1 MSEQDLFN
9 DLSVTGVCCGLT
21 VSESGEGM
29 SWILLLLLSH
39 AGVSTTGTGGMSWI
53 LSSMLHTGVSA
64 VGTDGDRGGEYC
76 IVFTVCKSINSSF
89 TEYEA
94 ELLRGLILIFCSF
107 DKVANLAKRLSLE
120 ISIKSLIFVICLY
133 ILSILLPFFQTLSQL
148 IQRNISLSRLFNS
161 FDVKYDVAIVILLSV
176 LVYL

>member
-1 MSEQDLFN
+1 MDWQYLKNGKVCPGYCCCCCRTQEYQLLEQWYVLD
-9 DLSVTGVCCGLT
+9 T
-21 VSESGEGM
+21 VVNVAYSSIGWGEY
-29 SWILLLLLSH
+29 
-39 AGVSTTGTGGMSWI
+39 
-53 LSSMLHTGVSA
+53 
-64 VGTDGDRGGEYC
+64 RGGEYC

-107 DKVANLAKRLSLE
+107 DKVANLARRLSLE
-120 ISIKSLIFVICLY
+120 ISTKSLIFVICLY

-161 FDVKYDVAIVILLSV
+161 FGVKYDVAIVILLSV
-176 LVYL
+176 LAYLWLEMNQRFL

>member
-53 LSSMLHTGVSA
+53 LSSIMFHTGASA
-64 VGTDGDRGGEYC
+64 IGTDGDRGGEYC
-76 IVFTVCKSINSSF
+76 IVFTVSRSINSSF
-89 TEYEA
+89 TE
-94 ELLRGLILIFCSF
+94 
-107 DKVANLAKRLSLE
+107 
-120 ISIKSLIFVICLY
+120 
-133 ILSILLPFFQTLSQL
+133 
-148 IQRNISLSRLFNS
+148 
-161 FDVKYDVAIVILLSV
+161 
-176 LVYL
+176 

>member
-9 DLSVTGVCCGLT
+9 DLSETGVCCGLT

-39 AGVSTTGTGGMSWI
+39 AGVSTTGTGDMSWI

-64 VGTDGDRGGEYC
+64 VGTDGDRGGEYY

-89 TEYEA
+89 TE
-94 ELLRGLILIFCSF
+94 
-107 DKVANLAKRLSLE
+107 
-120 ISIKSLIFVICLY
+120 
-133 ILSILLPFFQTLSQL
+133 
-148 IQRNISLSRLFNS
+148 
-161 FDVKYDVAIVILLSV
+161 
-176 LVYL
+176 